1 MNPFIGI
8 ALWLLIFIIGGF
20 LGSVFEKK
28 KKMMGGVVTQLIFI
42 IGSFAVFIAFGG
54 LQYFGVRFDLFHT
67 VVAFGVTLP
76 IALSLAYITSKVG
89 SKEKVNLPVDVSQ
102 MGTLEFVAIILILAP
117 LGEEM
122 LFRGVLETSLLVWG
136 IWIAT
141 VIPAILFALVHM
153 APFKGSSPKFMSI
166 ILLSAFIL
174 GCLSGYFRAI
184 SGSLLPA
191 YFVHM
196 TFNLSGRFFN
206 Q

>member
-1 MNPFIGI
+1 MNPLIGI
-8 ALWLLIFIIGGF
+8 ILWLLIFIIGVAI
-20 LGSVFEKK
+20 GSFCGKK
-28 KKMMGGVVTQLIFI
+28 KEIMAGVVTQLVFI
-42 IGSFAVFIAFGG
+42 ISSVAVFIFFGG
-54 LQYFGVRFDLFHT
+54 LRYFGIRFKPFYT
-67 VVAFGVTLP
+67 VAAFLVALP
-76 IALSLAYITSKVG
+76 IAIPLAYVTSKVG

-102 MGTLEFVAIILILAP
+102 IGILEFVAIILILAP

-141 VIPAILFALVHM
+141 VIPAILFALVHI
-153 APFKGSSPKFMSI
+153 APFKGASPKFMSI

-174 GCLSGYFRAI
+174 GFLSGYFRAI